1 MQSYNYNIKNI
12 ILGNI
17 FQFYNTKVYGVR
29 KYHLVFFKEIIDLI
43 ILPKI
48 YSGKIPIFKTYSFLL
63 LASFHSSFSASM
75 GLTDHQREFQK
86 VAADFAKNELAP
98 EMMKWDQ
105 EVIVDN
111 NFHKF

>member
-1 MQSYNYNIKNI
+1 M
-12 ILGNI
+12 G
-17 FQFYNTKVYGVR
+17 
-29 KYHLVFFKEIIDLI
+29 KYPFLKLIVFF
-43 ILPKI
+43 
-48 YSGKIPIFKTYSFLL
+48 L

-105 EVIVDN
+105 EVLVDN

>member
-1 MQSYNYNIKNI
+1 M
-12 ILGNI
+12 
-17 FQFYNTKVYGVR
+17 GVCGVK
-29 KYHLVFFKEIIDLI
+29 KYHLVFFTKIIYLI

-48 YSGKIPIFKTYSFLL
+48 YGGKISIFKTYTFLL

-75 GLTDHQREFQK
+75 GLTDHQRDFQK
-86 VAADFAKNELAP
+86 LAADFAKNELAP

-111 NFHKF
+111 YFYKFKSLCTHLPFTV

>member
-1 MQSYNYNIKNI
+1 M
-12 ILGNI
+12 
-17 FQFYNTKVYGVR
+17 YGVK
-29 KYHLVFFKEIIDLI
+29 KYHLVFFKEIIYLI

-48 YSGKIPIFKTYSFLL
+48 YSGRIPIFKTYTFLL

-75 GLTDHQREFQK
+75 GLTDHQRDFQK

-105 EVIVDN
+105 EVNVDN
-111 NFHKF
+111 NFYKF